1 MPFQYLFEY
10 IGSECTRM
18 SLMKNYIF
26 AGITDFSFSSYLII
40 YLSNLKIIS
49 FVHTFIYA
57 LKIFFMENL
66 NCEYV

>member
-1 MPFQYLFEY
+1 
-10 IGSECTRM
+10 M

-40 YLSNLKIIS
+40 YLNNLKIIS